1 MHSLNDKDSKV
12 TSMENAMNEYEAELY
27 EKDKTIAELQ
37 LRNKDLEK
45 RCESYVIMY
54 SRRLA
59 TLEIDVANLRT
70 KNEILSNPNSPADF

>member
-45 RCESYVIMY
+45 RCENYVIMY

-59 TLEIDVANLRT
+59 TLEIDIANLRT
-70 KNEILSNPNSPADF
+70 KNEILSNPNSPSDF